1 MSFER
6 PLAGTGPG
14 AEPAPIA
21 TPHGGAAADGATTPS
36 MKLQILSTE
45 HWSLLA
51 SRSMAWNESFSRA
64 GMFLAALSGAIVAL
78 ALVAQA
84 TSFGDGFRIF
94 GLIVL
99 PVVLFIGVGT
109 VFRMGFANY
118 HDAICVLGMNRIRA
132 GYLRLAPDLDEYFV
146 MGTTDDRRGFD
157 LTQAMVPE
165 TPLIV
170 QMLASSVML
179 VSVIDSVLVGAIV
192 ALAVLQLGGTTLLA
206 VFASIIGFALT
217 MLAFLAYAR
226 RQIGGLQRSF
236 ETRFPSAPAGT
247 TGDPGEAGSE

>member
-21 TPHGGAAADGATTPS
+21 APHGGTAADGATTPS

-51 SRSMAWNESFSRA
+51 SRSLAWNESFSRA

-109 VFRMGFANY
+109 AFRMGFANY
-118 HDAICVLGMNRIRA
+118 HDAVCVMGMNRIRA

-157 LTQAMVPE
+157 LTQAMIPK
-165 TPLIV
+165 TPMIV

-179 VSVIDSVLVGAIV
+179 VSVIDSVLVGAIA
-192 ALAVLQLGGTTLLA
+192 ALAVLQLGAGTPLA
-206 VFASIIGFALT
+206 VAISVVGFLLSMA
-217 MLAFLAYAR
+217 AFLAYAR
-226 RQIGGLQRSF
+226 RQIRGVQDALIP
-236 ETRFPSAPAGT
+236 RFPSAPADTAGV
-247 TGDPGEAGSE
+247 PGEAATK

>member
-21 TPHGGAAADGATTPS
+21 TPHGGESADGGTTPS

-118 HDAICVLGMNRIRA
+118 HDAVCVMGMNRIRA

-157 LTQAMVPE
+157 LTQAMIPE

-179 VSVIDSVLVGAIV
+179 VSVLDSVLVGAIV
-192 ALAVLQLGGTTLLA
+192 ALAVLQLGGSTLLA
-206 VFASIIGFALT
+206 VVVSIVGFALT
-217 MLAFLAYAR
+217 MLAFLVYAR
-226 RQIGGLQRSF
+226 RQIGGLQQSF
-236 ETRFPSAPAGT
+236 ETRFPSAPDSTDDVVDAAT
-247 TGDPGEAGSE
+247 TE